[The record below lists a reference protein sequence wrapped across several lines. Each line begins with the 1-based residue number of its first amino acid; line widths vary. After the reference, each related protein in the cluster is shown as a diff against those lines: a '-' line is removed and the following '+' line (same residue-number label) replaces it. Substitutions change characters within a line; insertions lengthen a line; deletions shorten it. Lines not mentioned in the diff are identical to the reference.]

1 MSDARR
7 GSVAV
12 GVDAASH
19 SWLAADWVASE
30 NGDDQYVRQSAGGPV
45 EARIGGTVVA
55 GDQVRGELTVRLGCA
70 GAQ

>member
-30 NGDDQYVRQSAGGPV
+30 SVDDQYDRRSAGGPV

-55 GDQVRGELTVRLGCA
+55 RATR
-70 GAQ
+70 